1 MRNIK
6 ITITTVGGSTI
17 EIDANENSTIQELKR
32 GYVKILPNDINKEEV
47 LKDEHNFQFAMGT
60 EIPDDNRKLNEVF
73 KGDELK
79 GEITITAIT
88 RPLSIAKCLREI
100 YDINPWHYNEERLA
114 KLKPILKA
122 LINRKGEKTMFASE
136 DRDIVLAAVRKNG
149 FALAYAS

>member
-88 RPLSIAKCLREI
+88 RPLSIAKCLR
-100 YDINPWHYNEERLA
+100 
-114 KLKPILKA
+114 
-122 LINRKGEKTMFASE
+122 
-136 DRDIVLAAVRKNG
+136 
-149 FALAYAS
+149 